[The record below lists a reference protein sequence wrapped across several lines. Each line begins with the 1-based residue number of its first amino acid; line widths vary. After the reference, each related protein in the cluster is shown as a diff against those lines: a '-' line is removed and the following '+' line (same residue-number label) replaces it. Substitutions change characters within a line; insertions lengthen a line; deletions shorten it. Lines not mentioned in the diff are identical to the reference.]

1 MRAFGHYLRR
11 AVLVVVVSSLD
22 EDDPA
27 ARRRRPLAGV
37 GDKLTTSLF

>member
-1 MRAFGHYLRR
+1 MRAFGHDLRR
-11 AVLVVVVSSLD
+11 AVVAVVVSPLD

-37 GDKLTTSLF
+37 GDKLTTSPL